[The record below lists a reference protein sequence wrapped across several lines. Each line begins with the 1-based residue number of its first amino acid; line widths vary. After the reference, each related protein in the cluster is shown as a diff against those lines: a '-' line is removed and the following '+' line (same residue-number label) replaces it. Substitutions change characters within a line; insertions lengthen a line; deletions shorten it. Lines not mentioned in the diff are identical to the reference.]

1 MAPPLAQEL
10 RTKEA
15 EAMCEVDPII
25 RPPCRDYPFPIPISM
40 SDQTTNDEQAGYAA
54 EPKGLIPSPNL
65 PGVSYNA
72 EGMPVN
78 KDGKPIH
85 DLVPMVSC
93 GSDGCVDG
101 KTTSGESCQNCGGRG
116 VEPPKGPSEPSP
128 RIRYAKGTTEPK
140 RGPRPLLDELMEILA
155 DNSMMEECYPEII
168 GEVKAKIASGEL
180 RVVKTVNMSQE
191 CSECG
196 WWLLIDM
203 QQATQE
209 NRLSF
214 CPGCG
219 AKIVEA

>member
-72 EGMPVN
+72 EGIPVN
-78 KDGKPIH
+78 KDGKPINIM
-85 DLVPMVSC
+85 D
-93 GSDGCVDG
+93 
-101 KTTSGESCQNCGGRG
+101 
-116 VEPPKGPSEPSP
+116 
-128 RIRYAKGTTEPK
+128 EPK
-140 RGPRPLLDELMEILA
+140 RGPMLSDAAASLLLDQKVEDDPTGQSWLGLEIA
-155 DNSMMEECYPEII
+155 RDFYE
-168 GEVKAKIASGEL
+168 AKIASGEL
-180 RVVKTVNMSQE
+180 MAMNAI
-191 CSECG
+191 CSDKWCG
-196 WWLLIDM
+196 TRIAKGL
-203 QQATQE
+203 T
-209 NRLSF
+209 F

-219 AKIVEA
+219 AQIVEA